1 MIDKNQF
8 EVFKTKV
15 DVLLKHY
22 NAGNYIH
29 VLQETER
36 LNKKYPENSF
46 LFNLSG
52 SCLQKIG
59 RLEESKKFFNFAIKI
74 EKNNLAA
81 LNNLGNSHKLLYEF
95 EEAEDCFKKV
105 LNKNPN
111 HIQSIINLGSLN
123 YELNKLNEAIKL
135 FDKAL
140 ELDSNLILAH
150 YNAGLTHQSL
160 GNTDNAKFH
169 YNKILNLNPKMTI
182 ADRQMNRM
190 IKYTDNDDHFK
201 SMKDRLDNLDLNQN
215 QKIDIN
221 FALSKA
227 YEDLKD
233 YENSYLH
240 LKNGNDLRYELV
252 KEYSM
257 KDIYLSQDLIKK
269 LENIKLSLNEIS
281 KNDNKIIF
289 IIGLPRSGTSLVEQI
304 LASHSKV
311 YGCGELTIL
320 ELLIKK
326 YLTNEN
332 RFEKDKLNNIDNFKI
347 INSVFHKHIKRFYN
361 GENLIYTDKTPQNFM
376 WIGIIKSVF
385 PNAKFIHCE
394 RSPKDNCLSIYK
406 NLFDGD
412 INWSYNTDTIV
423 QYYKNYKK
431 VMSYWSKDYASSIY
445 TVKYENLISNSEK
458 KIRELLDFCDVDF
471 EQNCIEFYSNKRPI
485 KTVSINQARQP
496 IYKSSINN
504 NQNFEKYLNNFFNQL
519 N

>member
-36 LNKKYPENSF
+36 LNKKYPQNSF

-74 EKNNLAA
+74 EKHNLAA
-81 LNNLGNSHKLLYEF
+81 INNLGNSHKLLYEF
-95 EEAEDCFKKV
+95 DEAEECFKTV

-123 YELNKLNEAIKL
+123 YELNKLNEAIEL

-140 ELDSNLILAH
+140 KLDSNLILAH
-150 YNAGLTHQSL
+150 YNSGLTHQSL
-160 GNTDNAKFH
+160 GNIDKAKFH

-182 ADRQMNRM
+182 VDRQMNRM
-190 IKYTDNDDHFK
+190 IKYTDDNDHFK
-201 SMKDRLDNLDLNQN
+201 SMKERLHNLDLDQN

-221 FALSKA
+221 FALGKA

-233 YENSYLH
+233 YANSYLH
-240 LKNGNDLRYELV
+240 LKKGNELRYELI
-252 KEYSM
+252 KEYSL
-257 KDIYLSQDLIKK
+257 KDINLSQNLIKQLESTK
-269 LENIKLSLNEIS
+269 LPLNRIS
-281 KNDNKIIF
+281 PNNNKIIF
-289 IIGLPRSGTSLVEQI
+289 IVGLPRSGTSLVEQI

-326 YLTNEN
+326 NLTKEN
-332 RFEKDKLNNIDNFKI
+332 KFEKEKLENIDNFKT
-347 INSVFHKHIKRFYN
+347 INNVFNKHIKKFYN
-361 GENLIYTDKTPQNFM
+361 GQKLIFTDKTPQNFM
-376 WIGIIKSVF
+376 WIGIIKSIF
-385 PNAKFIHCE
+385 PNAQFIHCE
-394 RSPKDNCLSIYK
+394 RNPKDNCLSIYK

-412 INWSYNTDTIV
+412 INWSYKTDTIV
-423 QYYKNYKK
+423 QYYNHYKK
-431 VMSYWSKDYASSIY
+431 VMSYWNKDYASSIY
-445 TVKYENLISNSEK
+445 TIKYENLISDSEL
-458 KIRELLDFCDVDF
+458 KIRELLDFCDVEF
-471 EQNCIEFYSNKRPI
+471 EQNCVEFYNNKRPI

-496 IYKSSINN
+496 IYKSSVNN
-504 NQNFEKYLNNFFNQL
+504 NQYFEKYLDNFFDQL

>member
-8 EVFKTKV
+8 EVFKSKV

-59 RLEESKKFFNFAIKI
+59 RLEDSKKFFNFAIKI

-81 LNNLGNSHKLLYEF
+81 INNLGNSHKLLYEF
-95 EEAEDCFKKV
+95 DEAEDCFIKI

-111 HIQSIINLGSLN
+111 HIQSTINLGNLY
-123 YELNKLNEAIKL
+123 YEQNKLNEAIKL

-140 ELDSNLILAH
+140 ELDSDLILAH

-160 GNTDNAKFH
+160 GNTEKAMFH

-190 IKYTDNDDHFK
+190 IKYTDNNDHFK
-201 SMKDRLDNLDLNQN
+201 SMKERLNNLDLNQN

-221 FALSKA
+221 FALGKA

-233 YENSYLH
+233 YGNSYLH
-240 LKNGNDLRYELV
+240 LKNGNDLKYELV

-257 KDIYLSQDLIKK
+257 KDINLSQDLLKK
-269 LENIKLSLNEIS
+269 LENTKLSSNEMS
-281 KNDNKIIF
+281 KNEKKMIF

-304 LASHSKV
+304 LASHSKI

-326 YLTNEN
+326 YLTREN
-332 RFEKDKLNNIDNFKI
+332 KFEKSKLENIDNFKT
-347 INSVFHKHIKRFYN
+347 INNVFNRHIQRFHN
-361 GENLIYTDKTPQNFM
+361 GNKLIFTDKTPQNFM
-376 WIGIIKSVF
+376 WIGIIQSIF
-385 PNAKFIHCE
+385 PKAKFVHCE
-394 RSPKDNCLSIYK
+394 RNSKDNCLSIYK

-412 INWSYNTDTIV
+412 INWSYNTDTII
-423 QYYKNYKK
+423 QYYKHYKK
-431 VMSYWSKDYASSIY
+431 VMSYWIKDYASSIY
-445 TVKYENLISNSEK
+445 TIQYENLISSAEA
-458 KIRELLDFCDVDF
+458 KIREILNFCDIEF
-471 EQNCIEFYSNKRPI
+471 EQNCIEFYNNKRPI

-504 NQNFEKYLNNFFNQL
+504 NQNFEKYLSNFFDQL

>member
-8 EVFKTKV
+8 EVFKSKV

-59 RLEESKKFFNFAIKI
+59 RLEDSKKFFNFAIKI

-81 LNNLGNSHKLLYEF
+81 INNLGNSHKLLYEF
-95 EEAEDCFKKV
+95 DEAEDCFKKV
-105 LNKNPN
+105 LNKNPK
-111 HIQSIINLGSLN
+111 HIQSIINLGNLK
-123 YELNKLNEAIKL
+123 YELNKLEEAIEL
-135 FDKAL
+135 FNKAL
-140 ELDSNLILAH
+140 ELDNNLILAH

-160 GNTDNAKFH
+160 GNTDKAKFH
-169 YNKILNLNPKMTI
+169 YNKILSLNPKMTI

-190 IKYTDNDDHFK
+190 IKYTDDEDHFK
-201 SMKDRLDNLDLNQN
+201 SMKKRLENLDLNEN
-215 QKIDIN
+215 QKIEIN

-233 YENSYLH
+233 FENSYLH
-240 LKNGNDLRYELV
+240 LKKGNDLRYELI

-257 KDIYLSQDLIKK
+257 KDINLSQDLIKK
-269 LENIKLSLNEIS
+269 LENTRLSLNEKF

-326 YLTNEN
+326 NLTREN
-332 RFEKDKLNNIDNFKI
+332 KFEKDKLENTDNFKNI
-347 INSVFHKHIKRFYN
+347 DSVFHKHIEKFN
-361 GENLIYTDKTPQNFM
+361 NENKSIVTDKTPQNFM

-394 RSPKDNCLSIYK
+394 RDPKDNCLSIYK

-412 INWSYNTDTIV
+412 INWSYHTDTIV
-423 QYYKNYKK
+423 QYYKHYKK
-431 VMSYWSKDYASSIY
+431 IMSYWNKDYASSIY
-445 TVKYENLISNSEK
+445 TIQYENLVNSSEAN
-458 KIRELLDFCDVDF
+458 IREILDFCDIEF
-471 EQNCIEFYSNKRPI
+471 EQSCIEFYNNKRPI

-496 IYKSSINN
+496 IYKSSVNN
-504 NQNFEKYLNNFFNQL
+504 YQNFEKYLSNFFDQL

>member
-22 NAGNYIH
+22 NAGNYVH

-59 RLEESKKFFNFAIKI
+59 RLEDSKKFFNFAIKI
-74 EKNNLAA
+74 EKSNLAA

-95 EEAEDCFKKV
+95 DEAEDCFKKV

-111 HIQSIINLGSLN
+111 HIQSTINLGNLY

-160 GNTDNAKFH
+160 GNTEKAMFH

-190 IKYTDNDDHFK
+190 IKYTDENDHFK
-201 SMKDRLDNLDLNQN
+201 SMRERLDNLDLNQN

-221 FALSKA
+221 FALGKA

-233 YENSYLH
+233 YENSYFH

-257 KDIYLSQDLIKK
+257 KDIDLSHDLIKR
-269 LENIKLSLNEIS
+269 LENTKLPLNEAS
-281 KNDNKIIF
+281 NNDNKMIF

-311 YGCGELTIL
+311 YGGGELTIL

-326 YLTNEN
+326 NLTKEN
-332 RFEKDKLNNIDNFKI
+332 KFEKDKLENINNLKT

-361 GENLIYTDKTPQNFM
+361 EDKSIFTDKTPQNFM

-385 PNAKFIHCE
+385 PNAKFVHCE
-394 RSPKDNCLSIYK
+394 RNPKDNCFSIYK

-423 QYYKNYKK
+423 QYYKHYKK
-431 VMSYWSKDYASSIY
+431 VMSYWIKDYASSIY
-445 TVKYENLISNSEK
+445 TVKYENLISNSEA
-458 KIRELLDFCDVDF
+458 KIRELLNFCDINF
-471 EQNCIEFYSNKRPI
+471 EQSCIEFYNNKRPI

-496 IYKSSINN
+496 IYKSSLNN

-519 N
+519 S

>member
-1 MIDKNQF
+1 MIDKKQF

-59 RLEESKKFFNFAIKI
+59 RLEESKKFFKFAIKI

-95 EEAEDCFKKV
+95 DEAEDCFEKV
-105 LNKNPN
+105 LEKNPN
-111 HIQSIINLGSLN
+111 HIQSIINLGNLN

-135 FDKAL
+135 FNKAL
-140 ELDSNLILAH
+140 ELDNNLILAH

-160 GNTDNAKFH
+160 GNTDKAKFH

-190 IKYTDNDDHFK
+190 IKYTNDNDHFI
-201 SMKDRLDNLDLNQN
+201 SMKTRLETLDFNDN
-215 QKIDIN
+215 QKIEIN
-221 FALSKA
+221 FALGKA

-233 YENSYLH
+233 FENSYLH
-240 LKNGNDLRYELV
+240 LKKGNDLRYELV
-252 KEYSM
+252 KEYSL
-257 KDIYLSQDLIKK
+257 KDINLSQDLLKK
-269 LENIKLSLNEIS
+269 LENTKLSLNEIS
-281 KNDNKIIF
+281 TNDKKMIF

-304 LASHSKV
+304 LASHSKI

-326 YLTNEN
+326 SLTREN
-332 RFEKDKLNNIDNFKI
+332 KFEKNKLENVENLTTIYDAFN
-347 INSVFHKHIKRFYN
+347 KHISKIYN
-361 GENLIYTDKTPQNFM
+361 GEKLLLTDKTPQNFM
-376 WIGIIKSVF
+376 WIGIIKSIF

-394 RSPKDNCLSIYK
+394 RNPKDNCLSIYK

-412 INWSYNTDTIV
+412 INWSYNTDTII
-423 QYYKNYKK
+423 QYFNNYKK
-431 VMSYWSKDYASSIY
+431 IMSHWMKDYASSIY
-445 TVKYENLISNSEK
+445 TMKYENLISNSEAN
-458 KIRELLDFCDVDF
+458 IRELLDFCEIKF
-471 EQNCIEFYSNKRPI
+471 EQNCVEFYNNKRPI

-496 IYKSSINN
+496 IYKSSLNN
-504 NQNFEKYLNNFFNQL
+504 NQNFEKYLSNFFNQL

>member
-8 EVFKTKV
+8 EVFKSKV

-59 RLEESKKFFNFAIKI
+59 RLEDSKKFFNFAIKI

-81 LNNLGNSHKLLYEF
+81 INNLGNSHKLLYEF
-95 EEAEDCFKKV
+95 DEAEDCFKKV
-105 LNKNPN
+105 LNKNPK
-111 HIQSIINLGSLN
+111 HIQSIINLGNLK
-123 YELNKLNEAIKL
+123 YELNKLEEAIEL
-135 FDKAL
+135 FNKAL
-140 ELDSNLILAH
+140 ELDNNLILAH

-160 GNTDNAKFH
+160 GNTDKAKFH
-169 YNKILNLNPKMTI
+169 YNKILSLNPKMTI

-190 IKYTDNDDHFK
+190 IKYTDDEDHFK
-201 SMKDRLDNLDLNQN
+201 SMKKRLENLDLNEN
-215 QKIDIN
+215 QKIEIN

-240 LKNGNDLRYELV
+240 LKKGNDLRYELV
-252 KEYSM
+252 KEHST
-257 KDIYLSQDLIKK
+257 KDINLSKDLLQNLELSK
-269 LENIKLSLNEIS
+269 LFLKEIS
-281 KNDNKIIF
+281 KSDNRMIF
-289 IIGLPRSGTSLVEQI
+289 IVGLPRSGTSLVEQI
-304 LASHSKV
+304 LASHSEV

-326 YLTNEN
+326 NLTREN
-332 RFEKDKLNNIDNFKI
+332 KFQKEKLENIDNLKI
-347 INSVFHKHIKRFYN
+347 IKNAFNKHVKKFYE
-361 GENLIYTDKTPQNFM
+361 GEKQIFTDKTPQNFM
-376 WIGIIKSVF
+376 WIGIIKSIF
-385 PNAKFIHCE
+385 PNAKFVHCE
-394 RSPKDNCLSIYK
+394 RNPKDNCLSIYK

-412 INWSYNTDTIV
+412 INWSYNTKTII

-431 VMSYWSKDYASSIY
+431 IMSYWIKDYASSIY
-445 TVKYENLISNSEK
+445 TIKYENLISNSESNIK
-458 KIRELLDFCDVDF
+458 ELLEFCDIKF
-471 EQNCIEFYSNKRPI
+471 EQNCIEFYNNKRPI

-504 NQNFEKYLNNFFNQL
+504 NQNFEKYLGNFFDQL